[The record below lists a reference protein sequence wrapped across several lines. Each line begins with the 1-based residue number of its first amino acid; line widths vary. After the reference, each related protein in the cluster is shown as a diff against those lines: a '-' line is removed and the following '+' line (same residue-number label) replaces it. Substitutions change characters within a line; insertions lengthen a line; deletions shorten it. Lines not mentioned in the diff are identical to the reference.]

1 MLDVD
6 ALVAGIRAGAR
17 RPLARAI
24 TLAESTR
31 EDHRTAAR
39 EVLARLG
46 KPRDTLRIAVSG
58 VPGAKSTF
66 IEALGARYRL
76 GPSSCC
82 LDHRSQLCDL
92 RRLYTRQDP
101 NGQPGK
107 IAEGLHSTRPRAR
120 LWAV

>member
-58 VPGAKSTF
+58 VPGAGTR
-66 IEALGARYRL
+66 ECVEVRREEGARVRAKSAR
-76 GPSSCC
+76 G
-82 LDHRSQLCDL
+82 
-92 RRLYTRQDP
+92 
-101 NGQPGK
+101 GAKVPGVL
-107 IAEGLHSTRPRAR
+107 AG
-120 LWAV
+120 V